1 MQEVIVMIEN
11 IKNKTVKASKKI
23 AYAVLLLYYTL
34 QKDNVPLK
42 AKAVI
47 IGAIGYFITPIDVIP
62 DFLPFVGYT
71 DDFGAL
77 MMALATVYMYI
88 DIDVK
93 NKGRN
98 QLESWF
104 GQVNECDI
112 AEINNRL

>member
-1 MQEVIVMIEN
+1 MIE
-11 IKNKTVKASKKI
+11 KMKKKTAKAGKKLV
-23 AYAVLLLYYTL
+23 YAVLLLYYTL
-34 QKDNVPLK
+34 QKDNIPLK

-47 IGAIGYFITPIDVIP
+47 LGAIGYFIAPFDAIP
-62 DFLPFVGYT
+62 DFLPMIGYT

-88 DIDVK
+88 DNGVK
-93 NKGRN
+93 CKARN

-104 GQVNECDI
+104 GQVNESDI